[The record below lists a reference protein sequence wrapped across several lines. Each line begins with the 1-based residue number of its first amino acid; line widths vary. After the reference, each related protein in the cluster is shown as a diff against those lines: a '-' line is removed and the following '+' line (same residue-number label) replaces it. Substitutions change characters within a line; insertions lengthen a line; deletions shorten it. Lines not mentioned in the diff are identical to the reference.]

1 MYLWAIAHGD
11 EMMKFDK
18 TRKHNIFTKAWS
30 WLAGGTETRSVLW
43 NPHGIAVRESD
54 AANNSAV
61 MACVFWAMRNVGQA
75 TPLVQ
80 SLGSRGWEAAAEHAL
95 TELLRRP
102 QGGIVEQDQSG
113 LAGRKLLAAMVYS
126 RMLDGNA
133 YALKVRNGAGQM
145 IGLDCLPHT
154 VVEPI
159 AVKGRPGV
167 VDYYQVRSFTGTE
180 RVAKEDIVH
189 DMDGVD
195 PHCPTKGISRLKC
208 VMRQIQTDNQIAAY
222 SQSLLSNPIPSLLVS
237 AKGDGIRLSQGDA
250 DYVAQKMRE
259 VSSRERAGGVVVPT
273 FPAEVTPIGFN
284 PDDLAV
290 GQLNKLPEERITAV
304 FGIPAVVV
312 GLGAGLER
320 STCSNMKEARE
331 AATEEFLVP
340 LWQDLASTFT
350 EQLLPEFGST
360 QGLRVSFDTSAVGT
374 LQQDQE
380 SLHRRVRE
388 DFRAGLLDRATAK
401 IELGLEAQPGDFGQY
416 WVRS

>member
-1 MYLWAIAHGD
+1 MNLS
-11 EMMKFDK
+11 K
-18 TRKHNIFTKAWS
+18 TNSQGVLTKAWS
-30 WLAGGTETRSVLW
+30 WLTGNSTSSSILW
-43 NPHGIAVRESD
+43 NPHGVAVRETD

-80 SLGSRGWEAAAEHAL
+80 SMGARGWEAINDHAL

-102 QGGIVEQDQSG
+102 QGGIHSSDQSS
-113 LAGRKLLAAMVYS
+113 LTGRKLLAAMVYS

-133 YALKVRNGAGQM
+133 YALKVRNSSGQM
-145 IGLDCLPHT
+145 IGLDWLPHT
-154 VVEPI
+154 AVDPI
-159 AVKGRPGV
+159 PIKGRPGV
-167 VDYYQVRSFTGTE
+167 VDYYEVRSSTGNE
-180 RVAKEDIVH
+180 KVAKEDVVH
-189 DMDGVD
+189 DMDGID
-195 PHCPTKGISRLKC
+195 PECPTRGISRLKS

-237 AKGDGIRLSQGDA
+237 AKGDGVRLSQGDA

-259 VSSRERAGGVVVPT
+259 VSSREKAGGVVVPT
-273 FPAEVTPIGFN
+273 FPAEVTPIGFK

-304 FGIPAVVV
+304 LGIPAVVV

-320 STCSNMKEARE
+320 STYSNMKEARE

-350 EQLLPEFGST
+350 EQLLPEFGSMES
-360 QGLRVSFDTSAVGT
+360 LRIWFDTSAVGT
-374 LQQDQE
+374 LQEDQDA
-380 SLHRRVRE
+380 LHKRVRE
-388 DFRAGLLDRATAK
+388 DFRAGLLDRASAK
-401 IELGLEAQPGDFGQY
+401 VELGIPVNASDYGQY
-416 WVRS
+416 WVRT